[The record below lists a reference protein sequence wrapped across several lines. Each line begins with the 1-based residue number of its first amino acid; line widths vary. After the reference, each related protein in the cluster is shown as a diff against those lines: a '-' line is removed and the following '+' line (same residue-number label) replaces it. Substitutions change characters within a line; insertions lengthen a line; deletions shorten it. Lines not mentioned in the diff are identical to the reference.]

1 MKVVPEPPVAVA
13 GLNTS
18 VAEPKLEPFQYLP
31 VETCRIEAVPEA
43 TPPASVAV
51 PQTPTFG
58 AQPAFHEAVLYE
70 PPLAGNVIVTV
81 GAVRSTVQVN
91 EVGELVLPPATACTW
106 KVWLPAASPE

>member
-13 GLNTS
+13 ALKTS
-18 VAEPKLEPFQYLP
+18 VAELKLEPFQYLP

-43 TPPASVAV
+43 TPFASVAL

-70 PPLAGNVIVTV
+70 PPLAGNEIVTT

-91 EVGELVLPPATACTW
+91 DVAELVLLPSVACTW
-106 KVWLPAASPE
+106 NVWLPAATV